1 MWQFD
6 HATKQ
11 QVSYKIYVGVQSHIQ
26 ALLKKERNKGDV
38 RVCERRENSVVS
50 GVAYRLLNYTILGQF
65 PNCETYRR
73 PIIHQAQ
80 NPFAEPRPKIIKP
93 AVVYLWIGAN

>member
-26 ALLKKERNKGDV
+26 ALLKKERNKNDV

-50 GVAYRLLNYTILGQF
+50 GATYRLLGPLQNKTYQDASLPI
-65 PNCETYRR
+65 NCR
-73 PIIHQAQ
+73 
-80 NPFAEPRPKIIKP
+80 
-93 AVVYLWIGAN
+93 